1 MRKNL
6 ITRQCGDLIHS
17 VHLRFQRSNIQK
29 FYQNSKCIPAW
40 TVEKDSKRWSRQVV
54 PSKKNRASIAK
65 KEKRNRTVLRTPP
78 ISLANTSI
86 ASSVGTKFDK
96 HHSARNEPRKIEKRC
111 NHFPFEMG
119 WKYVKALFEPTLENW
134 RWNLAKQ
141 RTESKRKI
149 EFLHLARTQ
158 KKVKSRFLL
167 RFPDPIG
174 CGAPFGSG
182 PFLQRSQRGWT
193 IDGIHFRTNGV
204 FPELDDRIIKA
215 FLCVRSLCDG
225 SKHSSTLQQC
235 NRKMALCGGTKKRAS
250 RLVLW

>member
-54 PSKKNRASIAK
+54 PSKKNRASNAKK

-158 KKVKSRFLL
+158 KKSEIPLFTPVSRPH
-167 RFPDPIG
+167 RMRGPIWQWTVPPAFAAG
-174 CGAPFGSG
+174 LNYRWNPFSNEWCI
-182 PFLQRSQRGWT
+182 SW
-193 IDGIHFRTNGV
+193 
-204 FPELDDRIIKA
+204 A
-215 FLCVRSLCDG
+215 
-225 SKHSSTLQQC
+225 
-235 NRKMALCGGTKKRAS
+235 
-250 RLVLW
+250 WW